1 MVYLRMAYPR
11 ITFTQKRLALEKV
24 YLGIM
29 VHPRMVCP
37 RMSCPKSG
45 FSRKDM
51 PKSPNMVYPRM
62 VCHVYLPNPKRSNI
76 AAILR
81 HPWWM
86 QTMVCGMLCTSD
98 LAMQS

>member
-37 RMSCPKSG
+37 RMSFPKSG

-62 VCHVYLPNPKRSNI
+62 VCHVYPLPNG
-76 AAILR
+76 
-81 HPWWM
+81 
-86 QTMVCGMLCTSD
+86 QTS
-98 LAMQS
+98 QPS